1 MKTALQTLLGSLVA
15 GQTNLST
22 NIGSKDET
30 DETISVNAFNA
41 VDALIK
47 QEEAGTGPL
56 AKAIA
61 AYTAAMNLK

>member
-1 MKTALQTLLGSLVA
+1 MKNALQTLLSSLVA

-22 NIGSKDET
+22 NIGSKDKT
-30 DETISVNAFNA
+30 DETISADAFNA
-41 VDALIK
+41 LITLEK